1 MMDRLHPE
9 KRSCNMSRI
18 KSRDT
23 TPECVV
29 RSFLHRHG
37 FRFRIHVRELPGTPD
52 IVLPKY
58 KTVIEIRGCY
68 WHRHPNCKIAA
79 IPSTNIEFWQKKFA
93 ENIARDKK
101 SERDL
106 NELGWHVII
115 IWECEI
121 KNGDF
126 EHIIAKQLPLSLKQ

>member
-1 MMDRLHPE
+1 MDRLHPE